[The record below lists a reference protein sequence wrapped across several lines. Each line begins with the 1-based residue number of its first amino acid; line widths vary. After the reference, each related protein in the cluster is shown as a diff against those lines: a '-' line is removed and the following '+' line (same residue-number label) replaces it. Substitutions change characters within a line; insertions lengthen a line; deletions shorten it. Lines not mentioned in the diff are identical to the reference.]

1 MSIIETNGVIL
12 EYIEKGQGNPVVFVH
27 GSLNDL
33 RSWSLQMGPFSKQY
47 RAIAYSR
54 RYHYPNAGPGDSS
67 DYSVN
72 LHAEDLASLI
82 RGLRLQRSHIVG
94 SSYGAYVAL
103 ILATKNPELVRSL
116 TIGEPPILP
125 WLEGTE
131 EGVHL
136 LATFLMN
143 VWEPSKRS
151 FQIGNMEEGART
163 FINGVLGQGTFDK
176 LPTSVRAA
184 MMDNAQE
191 LRAETLSP
199 GTFSTFSCDNAKK
212 IKVPTLL
219 LTGELSPPI
228 FRPIIRELRRCIPE
242 SECSIIPKSSH
253 AMHAGNSEA
262 YNAKVLSFLS
272 RH

>member
-1 MSIIETNGVIL
+1 MPIIETNGTKL
-12 EYIEKGQGNPVVFVH
+12 EYIEKGQGDPVIFVH

-33 RSWSLQMGPFSKQY
+33 RSWSLQVEAFSKQY

-54 RYHYPNAGPGDSS
+54 RYHYPHAEPGDSS

-72 LHAEDLASLI
+72 LHAEDLASFI
-82 RGLRLQRSHIVG
+82 SGLGLQRSHIVG
-94 SSYGAYVAL
+94 SSYGAYTAL
-103 ILATKNPELVRSL
+103 VLATKNQELVRSL

-125 WLEGTE
+125 WLEGTK
-131 EGVHL
+131 EG
-136 LATFLMN
+136 AFLMANFMMN
-143 VWEPSKRS
+143 VWEPLKMA
-151 FQIGNMEEGART
+151 FQRGDMEEGVRT

-176 LPTSVRAA
+176 LPTPIRAA

-191 LRAETLSP
+191 LKDETLSP
-199 GTFSTFSCDNAKK
+199 GYFSTFACDDAKK

-228 FRPIIRELRRCIPE
+228 FRPIIKELQRCIPE
-242 SECSIIPKSSH
+242 TECSMIPKASH
-253 AMHAGNSEA
+253 AMHAGNPEA
-262 YNAKVLSFLS
+262 YNARVLSFLS

>member
-1 MSIIETNGVIL
+1 MPIIETNGVIL

-82 RGLRLQRSHIVG
+82 RGLRLQRPHIVG

-116 TIGEPPILP
+116 IIGEPPILP
-125 WLEGTE
+125 WLEGTQ

-143 VWEPSKRS
+143 VWEPLKRS

-191 LRAETLSP
+191 LKAETLSP
-199 GTFSTFSCDNAKK
+199 GIFSTFSCDDAKK
-212 IKVPTLL
+212 IKVPTLI

-242 SECSIIPKSSH
+242 AECSIIPKSSH
-253 AMHAGNSEA
+253 AMHAGNPEA
-262 YNAKVLSFLS
+262 YNAQVLSFLS

>member
-1 MSIIETNGVIL
+1 MPIIETNGTKL
-12 EYIEKGQGNPVVFVH
+12 EYIEKGQGDPVIFVH

-33 RSWSLQMGPFSKQY
+33 RSWSLQMEPFSKQY

-54 RYHYPNAGPGDSS
+54 RYHYPHAESSDSS
-67 DYSVN
+67 DYSVD

-82 RGLRLQRSHIVG
+82 RDLELQRPHIVG
-94 SSYGAYVAL
+94 SSYGAYTAL
-103 ILATKNPELVRSL
+103 VLAAKNQELVRSL

-125 WLEGTE
+125 WLEDIQG
-131 EGVHL
+131 G
-136 LATFLMN
+136 ASLMAAFMTN
-143 VWEPSKRS
+143 VWEPLKRA
-151 FQIGNMEEGART
+151 FQRGDMEEGVRT
-163 FINGVLGQGTFDK
+163 FINGVLGQGSFDK
-176 LPTSVRAA
+176 LPTQIRAA

-191 LRAETLSP
+191 LKDETLSP
-199 GTFSTFSCDNAKK
+199 RYFSTFSCEDAKK

-228 FRPIIRELRRCIPE
+228 FRPINKELQRCIPE
-242 SECSIIPKSSH
+242 AECSIIPKASH
-253 AMHAGNSEA
+253 AMHAGNPEA